1 MNRIPLACVLVMAL
15 APPALAQSL
24 VEVAKQEE
32 ARRSAVRAP
41 SKVFTNS
48 SLSQA
53 PEQPPIAAPVPAP
66 ATTTAAPVS
75 GNSSATATTAS
86 APAAPT
92 PAAPKGSQLDEKL
105 WRTRAASFRAKV
117 AQAQKEMNALAG
129 ASHAD
134 PREQAALDAMRTR
147 RQAALNQAEEALRL
161 FEMQADV
168 AGVPSAWLLEPR

>member
-32 ARRSAVRAP
+32 ARRSAVRSPA
-41 SKVFTNS
+41 KIFTNS
-48 SLSQA
+48 SLSPA
-53 PEQPPIAAPVPAP
+53 PDQPSITAPVPVPAP
-66 ATTTAAPVS
+66 AKTTAAPVS

-86 APAAPT
+86 A

-117 AQAQKEMNALAG
+117 DQARKEMDALAG

-134 PREQAALDAMRTR
+134 PREQSLLEAIRTR
-147 RQAALNQAEEALRL
+147 RRAALSQAEDALRL

-168 AGVPSAWLLEPR
+168 AGVPNAWLLEPR

>member
-32 ARRSAVRAP
+32 ARRSAVRSP

-48 SLSQA
+48 GLSTA
-53 PEQPPIAAPVPAP
+53 PEQPPIAGPVPAP
-66 ATTTAAPVS
+66 APAKTTAAPVS

-86 APAAPT
+86 APAA
-92 PAAPKGSQLDEKL
+92 AKGSQLDEKL
-105 WRTRAASFRAKV
+105 WRTRAASLRAKV
-117 AQAQKEMNALAG
+117 AQASKEMAALAG

-134 PREQAALDAMRTR
+134 PREQALLDAIRTR
-147 RQAALNQAEEALRL
+147 RQAALSQAEDALRL